1 MIISA
6 LASNILALNQD
17 RYLTGF
23 GKTLGHDFFL
33 LVLFDLSL
41 KEYYVKLEPCTRCAN
56 TCVNKSSLRSTNN
69 LECWKCWMMAD
80 SLEFWT
86 CLDHPTDFALF
97 VLELPRNQS
106 PSAAKNFT
114 ELSSSNF
121 LYKFVSY
128 CSKYFIIFWGCIDRR
143 VMPIATMTARRCML
157 FPASLCNSSSK
168 NGRNITRWEGMV
180 FKTCTGFLSTFC
192 KLESLSPKPRQSHC
206 ISGIPIMI
214 IASAPQGAVIDIMMI
229 GYDIL
234 DMFEKNLVL
243 NIVGKSSDFSSPV
256 RNLCWVGRPSRN
268 FPEGLNSKVSMEF
281 WPL

>member
-1 MIISA
+1 MHTMCQHMCQQVQFEINKQ
-6 LASNILALNQD
+6 L
-17 RYLTGF
+17 GF
-23 GKTLGHDFFL
+23 
-33 LVLFDLSL
+33 
-41 KEYYVKLEPCTRCAN
+41 
-56 TCVNKSSLRSTNN
+56 
-69 LECWKCWMMAD
+69 ECWKCWMMAD

-86 CLDHPTDFALF
+86 CLDPPTDFALF

-106 PSAAKNFT
+106 PSAARNFT